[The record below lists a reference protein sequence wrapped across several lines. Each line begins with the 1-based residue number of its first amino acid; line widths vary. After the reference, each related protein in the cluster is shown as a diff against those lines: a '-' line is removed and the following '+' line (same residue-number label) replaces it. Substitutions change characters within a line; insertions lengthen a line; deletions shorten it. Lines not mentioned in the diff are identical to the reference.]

1 MKPVKYEPDVIR
13 NFLLKEKIATMD
25 KLKSI
30 LHTKTTMTVFRKL
43 KGLKYIS
50 SYSHRGKYSSYS
62 HRGKYYTLKSIPRF
76 NRHNL
81 WTHKNIHFS
90 RYDTLLE
97 TARVLV
103 DTSEKGYSA
112 SELFDILHVHSELFD
127 ILHVQ
132 PKESL
137 LALCDR
143 KLIQR
148 DKMDGHFVYFS
159 NNNLIGKKQT
169 LLRQDYIE
177 GRNKSRINFHPDV
190 LAHELK
196 AAVIL
201 FYSLLDEQQRRLY
214 AGLESLKLGRGG
226 DSHIAKLLHINPHT
240 VSKGREELLGSDVNF
255 ESVRKQGGGRILT
268 EKKFQES

>member
-1 MKPVKYEPDVIR
+1 MKPVQYKPDIVR
-13 NFLLKEKIATMD
+13 DFLLKEKIATMAE
-25 KLKSI
+25 LKSI

-43 KGLKYIS
+43 KGLTYI
-50 SYSHRGKYSSYS
+50 SSYS

-76 NRHNL
+76 NNHGV
-81 WTHKNIHFS
+81 WAYKNIRFS
-90 RYDTLLE
+90 LYDTLLE
-97 TARVLV
+97 TTRVLV

-112 SELFDILHVHSELFD
+112 SELFGILNAQS
-127 ILHVQ
+127 
-132 PKESL
+132 KESL
-137 LALCDR
+137 LILYNR

-148 DKMDGHFVYFS
+148 NKMDGQFVYFS
-159 NNNLIGKKQT
+159 NNNLIHKKQT

-177 GRNKSRINFHPDV
+177 GRNKSYINFHPDI

-226 DSHIAKLLHINPHT
+226 DNYIAKLLHINPHT
-240 VSKGREELLGSDVNF
+240 VSKGRKELLGSDVNF
-255 ESVRKQGGGRILT
+255 EGIREKGGGRILT
-268 EKKFQES
+268 EKKFQE

>member
-1 MKPVKYEPDVIR
+1 MKPVKYESDVVR
-13 NFLLKEKIATMD
+13 NFLLKEKIATIE

-50 SYSHRGKYSSYS
+50 SYSHRGKY
-62 HRGKYYTLKSIPRF
+62 YTLKSIPRF
-76 NRHNL
+76 NRHGL
-81 WTHKNIHFS
+81 WTHKNSHFS

-112 SELFDILHVHSELFD
+112 SELFD

-159 NNNLIGKKQT
+159 NNNLICKKQT

-226 DSHIAKLLHINPHT
+226 DNHIAKLLRINPHT

-268 EKKFQES
+268 EKKFRE